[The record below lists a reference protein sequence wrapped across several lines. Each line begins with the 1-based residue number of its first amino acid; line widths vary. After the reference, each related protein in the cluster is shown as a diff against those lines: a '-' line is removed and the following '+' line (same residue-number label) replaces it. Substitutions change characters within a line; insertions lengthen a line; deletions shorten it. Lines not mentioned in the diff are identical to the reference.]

1 MTGSRKKARRRRYDK
16 NPRAVVRSSPIH
28 GRGLF
33 ARRPIAKDEYIG
45 TYRGRRTQENGM
57 HVLWLW
63 HEQRGRWEGIDG
75 DNEMR
80 FLNHAADPNADWW
93 DTELYALRD
102 IAEGEEIT
110 FDYGWDNEDEDW
122 D

>member
-1 MTGSRKKARRRRYDK
+1 MSGGKKKARRYDG
-16 NPRAVVRSSPIH
+16 NPLAVVRSSPIH

-33 ARRPIAKDEYIG
+33 ARRAIAKDEYIG
-45 TYRGRRTQENGM
+45 SYRGRRTQKNGM

-63 HEQRGRWEGIDG
+63 NEKRERWEGIDG

-80 FLNHAADPNADWW
+80 FLNHASDPNADWW
-93 DTELYALRD
+93 DSDLYAIRD

-110 FDYGWDNEDEDW
+110 FDYGWDSEEDDEPS
-122 D
+122 